1 MSRIVA
7 VLFFFALCLPAVASD
22 PVASSRSSA
31 TPAPPTLAP
40 SVSPSPSM
48 TPKPVT
54 PQPSVVND
62 PIYGEYP
69 VRYKGIIMDWLYTH
83 LYDPPSAKVEWQ
95 EEPKRANLPDA
106 KGRKIYGWLVQ
117 FSVNAR
123 NRFGGY
129 TGKQMHGILIR
140 NGAVVQ
146 TTGFVYEK
154 R

>member
-1 MSRIVA
+1 
-7 VLFFFALCLPAVASD
+7 
-22 PVASSRSSA
+22 
-31 TPAPPTLAP
+31 
-40 SVSPSPSM
+40 
-48 TPKPVT
+48 
-54 PQPSVVND
+54 VND

-69 VRYKGIIMDWLYTH
+69 VRYKGIVMDWLYTH

-95 EEPKRANLPDA
+95 AEPKRADLPDA
-106 KGRKIYGWLVQ
+106 KGRKLYGWLVL

-129 TGKQMHGILIR
+129 TGKQTHGILIR

-146 TTGFVYEK
+146 ATGFVYEK